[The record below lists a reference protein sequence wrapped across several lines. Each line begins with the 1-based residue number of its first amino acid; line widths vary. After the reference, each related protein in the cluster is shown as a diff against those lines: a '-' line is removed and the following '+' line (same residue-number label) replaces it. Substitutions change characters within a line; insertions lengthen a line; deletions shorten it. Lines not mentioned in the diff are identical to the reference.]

1 MKKEIEVG
9 TYNYKFNK
17 ILDIDI
23 RQSKIIR
30 SNGLVAH
37 LIKRKHFVALKYID
51 SIPDII
57 KHPDYIGVNPCER
70 ENTSIELVKCFKDNI
85 LLGVKVDAA
94 KDKLYVSTM
103 FDISDSK
110 LKRRL
115 HSKRLIALDKKEK
128 I

>member
-9 TYNYKFNK
+9 IYNKEFNR
-17 ILDIDI
+17 ILNINLK
-23 RQSKIIR
+23 QSKIVR
-30 SNGLVAH
+30 SNGLIAH

-57 KHPDYIGVNPCER
+57 KNPDYIGVNPCEKK
-70 ENTSIELVKCFKDNI
+70 NTSIELVKCFKDNI
-85 LLGVKVDAA
+85 LLGIKVDMTN
-94 KDKLYVSTM
+94 DKLYISTM

-115 HSKRLIALDKKEK
+115 NSKRLIALDKKEK